1 MAKTV
6 DNFSTIEDFRKTYN
20 ELAFDVGDISGLRDA
35 LKAGN
40 NDTIV
45 DAINTL
51 EDKQFF
57 FQEFEFIATTNQV
70 SFNGADA
77 GGNTLVFKDE
87 KVQVFKNEEHLRENV
102 DYQVALPSG
111 SSHTGITLIGN
122 YASGQSKAMASGDR
136 LTIYS
141 FTGAFIG
148 TNITGDVSSFFQKTA
163 ENTIQN
169 INANGV
175 ILNGDNSSATTAL
188 ESGFTLQLAGRTFA
202 EDDIITTTA
211 GKKFQAPIIS
221 DSVASLQ
228 SGSLTSAVNGTFSGT
243 VQAEQLTTTDDLTVG
258 DDAGIGGDLS
268 VTGNSTLTGNLSV
281 SGNTTLGN
289 AATDTITFTG
299 KAASSL
305 RPDTNNAYTLG
316 LSSAKWQNVHSTT
329 FTGNLTGDVTGN
341 VTGNVTG
348 DLTGD
353 VKHGGSIVLDASSG
367 ALTGTV
373 SSISNH
379 DTDNLSEGS
388 SNLYFTNARA
398 DGRADGRIA
407 AANIGDLNNVTT
419 TSLANGDVLEYNGS
433 VFANTNL
440 EEKVEDIINGAL
452 VGGTNITVTYD
463 DANGTLTID
472 NDNTADI
479 TGVSAGDGLSGGGT
493 SGDVSLAV
501 NVDDSSIETNSDT
514 LRVKAGGITNAM
526 LAGSIANGKLSNSS
540 ITINGTAV
548 SLGGTRTLDT
558 GDLTEDGNLF
568 YTDARVLSK
577 INNTSISALSD
588 VGSVSSASSGQ
599 ILVFDSNGD
608 LQVANNSTGTDSIS
622 EETNK
627 YFTDDRVATVFKTED
642 GTELSKGVKLTYTD
656 NPDGGDDT
664 VLDGRIAVELEV
676 GSLGGL
682 SIPTSG
688 SDQDKVMLDY
698 SITPSGNLGGNP
710 PSGSGKDIGHLFF
723 II

>member
-258 DDAGIGGDLS
+258 DDASIGGELA
-268 VTGNSTLTGNLSV
+268 VTGDTTLTGNLV
-281 SGNTTLGN
+281 ANGNTTLGN
-289 AATDTITFTG
+289 ASSDTITFN
-299 KAASSL
+299 ARPASNL
-305 RPDTNNAYTLG
+305 IPGTNNTFSLG
-316 LSSAKWQNVHSTT
+316 TSGSKWSNVHATAFT
-329 FTGNLTGDVTGN
+329 GNLTGNATGNLTGDVLSTGGQTILDSGTDGTNATARLSTITNDGSTTVLN
-341 VTGNVTG
+341 VATG
-348 DLTGD
+348 L
-353 VKHGGSIVLDASSG
+353 
-367 ALTGTV
+367 LTGTV
-373 SSISNH
+373 SNIGNH

-398 DGRADGRIA
+398 DARVAAVHPNTDSLAEGSSNLYHTTERVQDIVGAMVSSNTESGITVTYEDGDGTLDFAISDTGSITEGSNLYFTNARADARIA
-407 AANIGDLNNVTT
+407 AA
-419 TSLANGDVLEYNGS
+419 
-433 VFANTNL
+433 
-440 EEKVEDIINGAL
+440 
-452 VGGTNITVTYD
+452 
-463 DANGTLTID
+463 
-472 NDNTADI
+472 
-479 TGVSAGDGLSGGGT
+479 
-493 SGDVSLAV
+493 
-501 NVDDSSIETNSDT
+501 
-514 LRVKAGGITNAM
+514 
-526 LAGSIANGKLSNSS
+526 
-540 ITINGTAV
+540 
-548 SLGGTRTLDT
+548 
-558 GDLTEDGNLF
+558 
-568 YTDARVLSK
+568 
-577 INNTSISALSD
+577 SISALSD
-588 VGSVSSASSGQ
+588 VGSISGASAGQ

-608 LQVANNSTGTDSIS
+608 LQVANNSTTTDSTS
-622 EETNK
+622 EGDNK
-627 YFTDDRVATVFKTED
+627 YFTDDRVNDIIVAGNGLLKSYSDPVSGTTLDGRTTLSVATEN
-642 GTELSKGVKLTYTD
+642 GVKL
-656 NPDGGDDT
+656 DGNH
-664 VLDGRIAVELEV
+664 VE
-676 GSLGGL
+676 
-682 SIPTSG
+682 
-688 SDQDKVMLDY
+688 LDY
-698 SITPSGNLGGNP
+698 SVITDSDLTSGLP
-710 PSGSGKDIGHLFF
+710 DGSGKDVGHLFF
-723 II
+723 LI

>member
-175 ILNGDNSSATTAL
+175 ILNGDNSSATTSL

-407 AANIGDLNNVTT
+407 AANIGDLANVTT
-419 TSLANGDVLEYNGS
+419 SSLANGDVLEYNGS

-452 VGGTNITVTYD
+452 VGGTNITVTYND
-463 DANGTLTID
+463 GAGTITID

-501 NVDDSSIETNSDT
+501 NVDDSSIETDSDT

-558 GDLTEDGNLF
+558 GDLAEDGNLF
-568 YTDARVLSK
+568 FTNARADAR
-577 INNTSISALSD
+577 ISAASIADLSD